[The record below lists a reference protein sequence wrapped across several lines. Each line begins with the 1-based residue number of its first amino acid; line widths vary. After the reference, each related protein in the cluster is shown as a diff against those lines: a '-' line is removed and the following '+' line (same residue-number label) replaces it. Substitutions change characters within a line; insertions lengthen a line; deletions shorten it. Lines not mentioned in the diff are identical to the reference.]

1 MHLEKFN
8 GSIEH
13 LEKNTGVRVFF
24 FFFLSQREHFL
35 GLFCKF
41 YGARR
46 GSKAETGDQF
56 RK

>member
-13 LEKNTGVRVFF
+13 LEKKYRSEF
-24 FFFLSQREHFL
+24 FFFLSKREHFL

>member
-13 LEKNTGVRVFF
+13 LEKNTGVRFF
-24 FFFLSQREHFL
+24 FFFLSPREHFL